1 LFPSRVGIECIGLQS
16 ECGQVLIRGN
26 SVHKLADEPKRKTSN
41 NNTTM
46 KLQSIYTTF
55 VLCMISCCNAN
66 DSSSQQQPH
75 SGLTDMLDHMLSY
88 LEEHTHVA
96 EETGVRIGQES
107 DFLSK
112 APKAILLPDLL
123 LIADASDED
132 DMPLPLGWEYVG
144 KFLHEPILSS
154 HSAHDE
160 FPAWQLCLGCM
171 IAVIG
176 LSLVV
181 TASTK
186 SNKNDDDRDLCLPT
200 HVHQL
205 P

>member
-1 LFPSRVGIECIGLQS
+1 
-16 ECGQVLIRGN
+16 
-26 SVHKLADEPKRKTSN
+26 
-41 NNTTM
+41 M
-46 KLQSIYTTF
+46 KLQSIYTSF
-55 VLCMISCCNAN
+55 VLCIISCCNAD
-66 DSSSQQQPH
+66 DSSSHQQQPH

-112 APKAILLPDLL
+112 APRAILLPDLL

-132 DMPLPLGWEYVG
+132 DMPLPLGWEHVG
-144 KFLHEPILSS
+144 KFLHEPVLSS
-154 HSAHDE
+154 HRAHDD
-160 FPAWQLCLGCM
+160 FPAWQLWIGGL

-181 TASTK
+181 TATAK
-186 SNKNDDDRDLCLPT
+186 SNKNDDGNDLCLPT
-200 HVHQL
+200 HVKQL
-205 P
+205 A